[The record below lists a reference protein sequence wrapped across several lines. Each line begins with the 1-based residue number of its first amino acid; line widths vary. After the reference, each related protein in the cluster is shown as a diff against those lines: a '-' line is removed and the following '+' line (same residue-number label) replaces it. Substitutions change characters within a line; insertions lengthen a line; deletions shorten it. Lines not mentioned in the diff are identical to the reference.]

1 MRPCNKEAN
10 TMKAKVRAIIEE
22 KLAATPA
29 PEPEETEDGRV
40 KITIAMPVE
49 MQEKIKALCRQYDLY
64 LHNAY
69 TTGMANWIAGMEGR
83 SGYRPIYGP
92 DHDALE
98 DILRA
103 NNPSAVA
110 ALRAVLAAFK
120 PS

>member
-1 MRPCNKEAN
+1 
-10 TMKAKVRAIIEE
+10 MKAKVREVIEQ
-22 KLAATPA
+22 KRAAAATPE
-29 PEPEETEDGRV
+29 PEPETTDDGRI
-40 KITIAMPVE
+40 KITIAVSVE
-49 MQEKIKALCRQYDLY
+49 MQDKIKALCKQFDLY
-64 LHNAY
+64 LHEAY

-98 DILRA
+98 DILRQ
-103 NNPSAVA
+103 NNPAAVA